1 MPAAVDNRTLPT
13 AAKDSATRGHH
24 SFPNCSCEPGA
35 PLAVDHRLTALRPN
49 RNGDQAP
56 SPPSSSTSSRITEAA
71 FRLRSGA
78 RTVVR
83 PRATRSR
90 SSRSSLAWAK
100 PDAGLRTFAGPTSRG
115 LRATR
120 TRLLLRLRTTS
131 SHGAQAPGGFRF
143 NLMISQAWQRTT
155 TSRTPRRPN
164 ANAAIPGAQN
174 RVGLVNIDVACDVP
188 AIDDAGPIGVP
199 SFQDP
204 GLNPTGDSRLP
215 KQVAHDLRMLCRNV
229 GQPNLLRDGHD
240 GASDSCTWPFPD
252 CPSRT
257 YETITVSS
265 GSWRRTAVN
274 ESSTVAVYAHHCEI
288 GIGVGSYHRPRSRR
302 PPANATSSWRDPPT
316 ACSLVRM
323 TPSERYTAGTF
334 TALVVLRNGV
344 EHLFARTL
352 GSPAHRWRRDS
363 IPGSFWR
370 CHLCLRC

>member
-1 MPAAVDNRTLPT
+1 MR
-13 AAKDSATRGHH
+13 DSAFAPSALIHARYLDDTSGWPGGQAIVSVRVGHPFLRRTRCDGEADVHLTATLSAGDRRARLAPRTPIAQEQRVQSSPRPSVRSSAPSKLTPSAPRFELVVNTHSCHILLRACGRRQPDAADGREGLRNARAH

-56 SPPSSSTSSRITEAA
+56 YPPSSSTSSRSTEAA

-100 PDAGLRTFAGPTSRG
+100 PDARLRTFAGPTSRG

-164 ANAAIPGAQN
+164 ANAAILAP
-174 RVGLVNIDVACDVP
+174 RI
-188 AIDDAGPIGVP
+188 
-199 SFQDP
+199 
-204 GLNPTGDSRLP
+204 
-215 KQVAHDLRMLCRNV
+215 
-229 GQPNLLRDGHD
+229 
-240 GASDSCTWPFPD
+240 
-252 CPSRT
+252 
-257 YETITVSS
+257 VSA
-265 GSWRRTAVN
+265 W
-274 ESSTVAVYAHHCEI
+274 
-288 GIGVGSYHRPRSRR
+288 
-302 PPANATSSWRDPPT
+302 
-316 ACSLVRM
+316 
-323 TPSERYTAGTF
+323 
-334 TALVVLRNGV
+334 
-344 EHLFARTL
+344 
-352 GSPAHRWRRDS
+352 
-363 IPGSFWR
+363 
-370 CHLCLRC
+370 